1 MATLEIRIVHS
12 TRETV
17 PQQMSHTW
25 HDAAPATDRR
35 MALAREWDRLVAEV
49 RELPDLADFLKPLDL
64 DTLLPPATEGPVVVV
79 NVSQW
84 RCDAIIVDHT
94 GVASRPLPDLTAQS
108 AADWANRYL
117 RTLRAAEQAAGDL
130 DAVREHRQGD
140 SGMGGR
146 QAVQRAERAMAAALQ
161 ATEAMLTDLVAWL
174 WDVAAEP
181 VLDELGLHETPPPGA
196 RWPRLWWCPTGPM
209 TLLPLHAAG
218 HHLSRDRPART
229 VIDRVVSSYTPTLRA
244 LREARRPLGPTPGD
258 HRMLAVGVSDTEGQP
273 SLGGVTSELAALAEL
288 MPADRL
294 TMLIG
299 PDATRDAT
307 REQLVGHRW
316 AHFSCH
322 GTQDLRD
329 PSRGG
334 LVLSDGT
341 LTVTDIAAGQYHADF
356 VGLSACK
363 TATGGVN
370 LLDEAISLSAALH
383 YTGYRHVIGTL
394 WSVYDSDHTT
404 RLFRTLYEEI
414 ITDGCLYP
422 HRSAHAL
429 HRATRAL
436 RDTAADQPSVWTP
449 FTHTG
454 P

>member
-1 MATLEIRIVHS
+1 MSRIVHP
-12 TRETV
+12 THETV
-17 PQQMSHTW
+17 PQQMVQPW
-25 HDAAPATDRR
+25 HDTTSATDRR
-35 MALAREWDRLVAEV
+35 MALAREWDRLVDEV
-49 RELPDLADFLKPLDL
+49 RELPDLADFLKPPDL
-64 DTLLPPATEGPVVVV
+64 DTLLPPPTEGPVVVV

-84 RCDAIIVDHT
+84 RCDAFIVRHT
-94 GVASRPLPDLTAQS
+94 GVTPLPLPDLTAQR
-108 AADWANRYL
+108 AADWTNSYL
-117 RTLRAAEQAAGDL
+117 STLRDAERAAADL
-130 DAVREHRQGD
+130 DALREHRHGD
-140 SGMGGR
+140 GGMKGR
-146 QAVQRAERAMAAALQ
+146 QAVQRAARTMSTALK
-161 ATEAMLTDLVAWL
+161 ATEAMLTDLLAWL
-174 WDVAAEP
+174 WDVAAGP
-181 VLDELGLHETPPPGA
+181 VLDELGLRETPPPEA
-196 RWPRLWWCPTGPM
+196 QWPRIWWCPTGPM

-218 HHLSRDRPART
+218 HHTSGDRPART

-244 LREARRPLGPTPGD
+244 LREARRPLDPTPVAD
-258 HRMLAVGVSDTEGQP
+258 RMLAVGVSDAQGQSP
-273 SLGGVTSELAALAEL
+273 LGGVTGELATLAEL
-288 MPADRL
+288 LPADRL
-294 TMLIG
+294 TELTG
-299 PDATRDAT
+299 SAATRDAT

-322 GTQDLRD
+322 GIQDLRD

-404 RLFRTLYEEI
+404 RLFRALYEGI
-414 ITDGCLYP
+414 ISDGRLYP

-429 HRATRAL
+429 HRATREL
-436 RDTAADQPSVWTP
+436 RDAAADQPSVWTP

>member
-1 MATLEIRIVHS
+1 
-12 TRETV
+12 
-17 PQQMSHTW
+17 
-25 HDAAPATDRR
+25 

-64 DTLLPPATEGPVVVV
+64 ETLLPPATEGPVVVV

-84 RCDAIIVDHT
+84 RCDAIIVRHT
-94 GVASRPLPDLTAQS
+94 GVTPRPLPDLTAQS
-108 AADWANRYL
+108 AADWTNRYL
-117 RTLRAAEQAAGDL
+117 NTLREAEQAADNL
-130 DAVREHRQGD
+130 DAVREQRQGD
-140 SGMGGR
+140 TGMGRR
-146 QAVQRAERAMAAALQ
+146 QAVQRAERAMSAALQ
-161 ATEAMLTDLVAWL
+161 ATEAMLNDLLAWL

-181 VLDELGLHETPPPGA
+181 VLDELGLHETPLPGA
-196 RWPRLWWCPTGPM
+196 QWPRLWWCPTGPM

-218 HHLSRDRPART
+218 YHMSRDQPTRT

-244 LREARRPLGPTPGD
+244 LREARRPLDPTPRG
-258 HRMLAVGVSDTEGQP
+258 HRMLAVGVGDAEGQR
-273 SLGGVTSELAALAEL
+273 SLSGVTSELGTLAEL
-288 MPADRL
+288 VPADRL
-294 TMLIG
+294 TMVVG
-299 PDATRDAT
+299 PDATRDAI

-334 LVLSDGT
+334 LMLSDGR
-341 LTVTDIAAGQYHADF
+341 LTVTDIATGQYHADF

-363 TATGGVN
+363 TATGGVD

-383 YTGYRHVIGTL
+383 YTGFRHVIGAL
-394 WSVYDSDHTT
+394 WSVYDNDHTIQ
-404 RLFRTLYEEI
+404 LFRTLYEEI

-422 HRSAHAL
+422 DRSARAL

-436 RDTAADQPSVWTP
+436 RDTARDQPSVWTP